1 MRDRG
6 DRHYG
11 DGWLMQRYTRLLDW
25 SVHHRL
31 AAVAIGTGILAVS
44 VASTT
49 FLSFGFM
56 PGEDANRILIA
67 AELPPGSRL
76 ADMDKAGSEISK
88 IAARHAEVTNVF
100 VIGGRILAV
109 AGGGEEVRKATLIVN
124 LTDKAKR
131 NLTQRQLEQ
140 AISAELQ
147 QLPDVRTWILKDN
160 GERDA
165 SFVVS
170 GPDNAAVTQT
180 AARIASQMQQVP
192 DLAHVVTNSALDRPE
207 LRFRPRPGVAAELG
221 VSTEALSEAIRIAT
235 IGDISANLPKFNAGN
250 RQVPIRVQ
258 LDEAARSDPRILESL
273 KVMTAAGVAVPL
285 VSVAAVEMGQGP
297 SSIERFDRQRRV
309 MITADLNGT
318 DALARAVNAVLELP
332 AAKEKPEG
340 VTFKVAGDAEIMGEV
355 FASFG
360 LAMAAGVLMVYGVLV
375 LLFGSFMQPV
385 TILASLP
392 FTIGGVIIALLVTG
406 RPMSMP
412 VIIGMLMLMGIVTK
426 NAIMLVDFAIEEI
439 ARGVPRYVA
448 IVDAGR
454 KRARPIV
461 MTTIAMVGGMLPSAL
476 AMGAGG
482 EFRSPMAI
490 AVMGGLIVSTMLSL
504 VFVPAVFIVVDDLA
518 NFLWRGF
525 GRFVGEADEEPAN
538 DNIVIRRALPAA
550 NRIEVPAEA
559 AE

>member
-1 MRDRG
+1 
-6 DRHYG
+6 
-11 DGWLMQRYTRLLDW
+11 
-25 SVHHRL
+25 
-31 AAVAIGTGILAVS
+31 
-44 VASTT
+44 
-49 FLSFGFM
+49 
-56 PGEDANRILIA
+56 
-67 AELPPGSRL
+67 
-76 ADMDKAGSEISK
+76 
-88 IAARHAEVTNVF
+88 
-100 VIGGRILAV
+100 
-109 AGGGEEVRKATLIVN
+109 
-124 LTDKAKR
+124 
-131 NLTQRQLEQ
+131 
-140 AISAELQ
+140 
-147 QLPDVRTWILKDN
+147 
-160 GERDA
+160 
-165 SFVVS
+165 VVS

-180 AARIASQMQQVP
+180 VARIASQVRHVP

-250 RQVPIRVQ
+250 RQVPVRVQ
-258 LDEAARSDPRILESL
+258 LDEAARGDPRILESL
-273 KVMTAAGVAVPL
+273 KVMTAVGVAVPL

-318 DALARAVNAVLELP
+318 DALARAVNAVMELP

-360 LAMAAGVLMVYGVLV
+360 LAMAAGLLMVFGVLV

-476 AMGAGG
+476 ALGSGG

-518 NFLWRGF
+518 GFLWRGF
-525 GRFVGEADEEPAN
+525 SRFVGEAHEEPAAAK
-538 DNIVIRRALPAA
+538 IPRVRPAA
-550 NRIEVPAEA
+550 AQIEVPAEA

>member
-1 MRDRG
+1 M
-6 DRHYG
+6 
-11 DGWLMQRYTRLLDW
+11 
-25 SVHHRL
+25 
-31 AAVAIGTGILAVS
+31 
-44 VASTT
+44 
-49 FLSFGFM
+49 
-56 PGEDANRILIA
+56 
-67 AELPPGSRL
+67 
-76 ADMDKAGSEISK
+76 
-88 IAARHAEVTNVF
+88 
-100 VIGGRILAV
+100 
-109 AGGGEEVRKATLIVN
+109 
-124 LTDKAKR
+124 
-131 NLTQRQLEQ
+131 
-140 AISAELQ
+140 
-147 QLPDVRTWILKDN
+147 
-160 GERDA
+160 
-165 SFVVS
+165 
-170 GPDNAAVTQT
+170 
-180 AARIASQMQQVP
+180 
-192 DLAHVVTNSALDRPE
+192 
-207 LRFRPRPGVAAELG
+207 AAELG

-258 LDEAARSDPRILESL
+258 LDEAARGDPRILESL

-318 DALARAVNAVLELP
+318 DALARAVNAVMELP

-360 LAMAAGVLMVYGVLV
+360 LAMAAGVLMVFGVLV
-375 LLFGSFMQPV
+375 LLFGSFMQPI

-439 ARGVPRYVA
+439 AHGVPRYVA

-476 AMGAGG
+476 AIGAGG

-504 VFVPAVFIVVDDLA
+504 VFVPAVFIVVDDMA

-525 GRFVGEADEEPAN
+525 SRFVGEADEEPAN
-538 DNIVIRRALPAA
+538 DNTGVRRARPAA
-550 NRIEVPAEA
+550 TQIEVHAEA